1 MLSYFICQGTD
12 SRLNNASEILRGLI
26 YLLVIQQPSLLRHLR
41 QQYDQTGDELF
52 ERPDLFYALLG
63 VFQSMLQDP
72 NFPGAC
78 FIVDAIDE
86 CSVEMLPFL
95 NLVRD
100 TVTTQFSQVKWI
112 ISSRNRDDIEQ
123 RLQLC
128 NSHERLSLELNTK
141 QLSRSIITFISH
153 KVTQSFVLRNDGNMQ
168 LQVASRINRKA
179 DGTFLWVSLI
189 FKRLEERRRN

>member
-1 MLSYFICQGTD
+1 
-12 SRLNNASEILRGLI
+12 
-26 YLLVIQQPSLLRHLR
+26 
-41 QQYDQTGDELF
+41 
-52 ERPDLFYALLG
+52 
-63 VFQSMLQDP
+63 MLQDP

-86 CSVEMLPFL
+86 CSVEMPPFL

-141 QLSRSIITFISH
+141 QLSRSIITFINH
-153 KVTQSFVLRNDGNMQ
+153 KVTQSFVLRNGGNMQ